1 MNLLRPVRSVP
12 VLLLL
17 AAALGGP
24 ARAQSFTQTW
34 TFDETTT
41 GQNIAW
47 TSPTAVFPS
56 ASVFDTSY
64 TLTKVEVKVLYLG
77 FLNFT
82 IDVTNQVPPEQL
94 TGGGP
99 IAGPAPITI
108 FDDVLQYPAPPDPAS
123 VSAHVSTGMNAGG
136 FGTFTAT
143 DVVLGNATID
153 LGPPLGM
160 QTVTIKSIR
169 VAGSLTIHSTWF
181 DLAQPLPGSNGPPLL
196 VGSGPLIGGQPMAL
210 EISSAKSFG
219 IGHMIVGF
227 SLLNAPLKG
236 GNLGPNPNVIVT
248 GLPIDITGSFT
259 LSAAWP
265 TGVPANFS
273 LYFQEWL
280 ADSGGVHGFA
290 ASNTIRGVTP

>member
-1 MNLLRPVRSVP
+1 MSLPRSVRSLP

-17 AAALGGP
+17 AALAAP
-24 ARAQSFTQTW
+24 SRAQSFTQTW
-34 TFDETTT
+34 TFDQSTS

-56 ASVFDTSY
+56 ASTFDTSY
-64 TLTKVEVKVLYLG
+64 TLTKVEATVQYL
-77 FLNFT
+77 FFT
-82 IDVTNQVPPEQL
+82 FPVDVTSSIPPEQL
-94 TGGGP
+94 SGGGP

-108 FDDVLQYPAPPDPAS
+108 FDSVIQYPEPPDPAS
-123 VSAHVSTGMNAGG
+123 VSAHVTTGMNAGG

-143 DVVLGNATID
+143 NVVLGNAIVD
-153 LGPPLGM
+153 LGPPFGM

-210 EISSAKSFG
+210 EISNAKSFG

-227 SLLNAPLKG
+227 SLLNAPLKSG
-236 GNLGPNPNVIVT
+236 ILGPNPSVIVS
-248 GLPIDITGSFT
+248 GLPLDITGAFT

-265 TGVPANFS
+265 TGIPANFS
-273 LYFQEWL
+273 IYFQTWL
-280 ADSGGVHGFA
+280 ADAGGAQGFA
-290 ASNTIRGVTP
+290 ATNTIRGVTP